1 MSPSR
6 KPVTCPKCGSTQVS
20 AQAKGFGVGKAV
32 VGGLVLGPVGLLGGM
47 LGRGKIRVSCLACGA
62 QWDPAAKPPAKLGA
76 LGIVVLGLFAIFIL
90 LGVFLPARKKSP
102 TTATSATV
110 SSPPAPPTS
119 SVPWKTLRP

>member
-90 LGVFLPARKKSP
+90 LGVFLPARKKS
-102 TTATSATV
+102 
-110 SSPPAPPTS
+110 
-119 SVPWKTLRP
+119 